1 MNEVVLLSSLLLAL
15 HCPLQILYNDS
26 TTVYNKIRIV
36 PFKLFVDAQAV
47 HYGKKIEYKKQSS
60 HTQTRKH
67 PYGHTFLQMLPLFH
81 AWSKGMY
88 ILFKLQKYQIRMV
101 N

>member
-26 TTVYNKIRIV
+26 TTVYNKISIV
-36 PFKLFVDAQAV
+36 PFKLLIDTQAV

-60 HTQTRKH
+60 HTDTQTS
-67 PYGHTFLQMLPLFH
+67 L
-81 AWSKGMY
+81 WSHVFTDVTSVSC
-88 ILFKLQKYQIRMV
+88 LV
-101 N
+101 

>member
-26 TTVYNKIRIV
+26 TTVYNKICIV
-36 PFKLFVDAQAV
+36 PFKLFF
-47 HYGKKIEYKKQSS
+47 YRYTSS
-60 HTQTRKH
+60 ALRKEDRIQKNKVRTQTRKH

-88 ILFKLQKYQIRMV
+88 ILFKLQKYQI
-101 N
+101 